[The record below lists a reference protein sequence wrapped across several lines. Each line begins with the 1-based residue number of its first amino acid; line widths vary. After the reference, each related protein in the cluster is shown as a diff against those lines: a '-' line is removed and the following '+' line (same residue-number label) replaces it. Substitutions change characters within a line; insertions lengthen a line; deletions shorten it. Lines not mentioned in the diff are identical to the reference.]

1 MGLLI
6 KEKGTKK
13 ITISGTEI
21 TLPQVYVRLEF
32 AGRADGKT
40 LEISMSTFASKET
53 YTEGKM
59 LFTDVP
65 QGNITVEILPTES
78 QSVEVAHNYAKDA
91 YVQMGYNVEIDL
103 S

>member
-1 MGLLI
+1 MGLFI
-6 KEKGTKK
+6 KEKTDKK
-13 ITISGTEI
+13 ITISGTDI

-53 YTEGKM
+53 YTEGKL

-65 QGNITVEILPTES
+65 QGNINVEILPTEA
-78 QSVEVAHNYAKDA
+78 QSVEVAHNYAKEA
-91 YVQMGYNVEIDL
+91 YIQMGYDVIIDL
-103 S
+103 A

>member
-6 KEKGTKK
+6 KEKKDKK
-13 ITISGTEI
+13 IIISGADI

-40 LEISMSTFASKET
+40 LEISMSTFASKVT
-53 YTEGKM
+53 FTEGKL

-65 QGNITVEILPTES
+65 QGNINVEILPTEA
-78 QSVEVAHNYAKDA
+78 QSVEVAHKYAKEA
-91 YVQMGYNVEIDL
+91 YVQKGYDVEIDL
-103 S
+103 V